1 MQARR
6 DLAASCGLGLV
17 DQDGQKIE
25 REREG
30 YAVVV
35 WHTLIRA
42 CGVAWEANSAEEYL
56 HKIKIFFFF
65 WRLLDGDLLKFVPTL
80 YLFVARIILIGRVW
94 TIMIVLSVFTCD
106 I

>member
-65 WRLLDGDLLKFVPTL
+65 LALVGW
-80 YLFVARIILIGRVW
+80 
-94 TIMIVLSVFTCD
+94 
-106 I
+106 